1 MSVFRSDF
9 AAASVHPS
17 SNFGV
22 RAGGQPPDCLV
33 LHYTGMPD
41 GASAL
46 SLLCNP
52 DSQVSCHYLVF
63 EEGRVVQL
71 VAERWRAWH
80 AGRSSWK
87 GETDMNS
94 RSIGIE
100 IVHPGHDPT
109 RTAMPPYPPQQI
121 AAVIALCRDIVA
133 RHLMASDRVLAHSD
147 IAPDRKIDP
156 GERFP
161 WRDLHL
167 AGIGHWVEPIPPD
180 PAEPGSIEMPAATIK
195 HLQTMLATYGY
206 GLTISGRYDER
217 TKRVVAAFQR
227 HFRQARVDGIADR
240 STIQTL
246 QRLLQNPPPPVVPES
261 RYFSLYDETP
271 ID

>member
-1 MSVFRSDF
+1 MPQFRPDF
-9 AAASVHPS
+9 APASVSPS

-46 SLLCNP
+46 ALLSNP
-52 DSQVSCHYLVF
+52 VSQVSCHYLVF
-63 EEGRVVQL
+63 EDGRVVQM

-80 AGRSSWK
+80 AGRSFWK
-87 GETDMNS
+87 GETDLNS

-100 IVHPGHDPT
+100 IVHPGHNQA
-109 RTAMPPYPPQQI
+109 RTDMPPYPPQQI
-121 AAVIALCRDIVA
+121 DAVVALCRDIVA
-133 RHLMASDRVLAHSD
+133 RHALAGDRVLAHSD
-147 IAPDRKIDP
+147 ISPERKIDP

-161 WRDLHL
+161 WRDLHA

-180 PAEPGSIEMPAATIK
+180 EADLDIPTGPETIR
-195 HLQTMLATYGY
+195 HLQEMLSQYGY
-206 GLTISGRYDER
+206 GLPVSGEYGGR
-217 TKRVVAAFQR
+217 TKQVVVAFQR
-227 HFRQARVDGIADR
+227 HFRPARVDGIADR
-240 STIQTL
+240 STILTVQKLLRTL
-246 QRLLQNPPPPVVPES
+246 PRPEVPES
-261 RYFSLYDETP
+261 RYFSDYDETP